1 MTMKNKLLCAGSA
14 LLALT
19 ASAAVAQTH
28 RSSSS
33 AAAPAAA
40 GTPLSYGPPIAG
52 LCVYSNSQ
60 VLGVSSV
67 GRAFT
72 ERMQQLRAQAA
83 AELSGQQTTLQN
95 EEKVLAGKRAT
106 LTQEQ
111 FAQQAQP
118 LAAREQQ
125 LQQTAELRSRDLQ
138 YTYQRQVERIGQ
150 VIEPLVR
157 TSFEAHHCSALLN
170 GDAIMAVAPAMNLSG
185 EVTTA
190 LNARMSTITFDRET
204 APAQ

>member
-1 MTMKNKLLCAGSA
+1 MTMKNQLFCAAAA
-14 LLALT
+14 LLALAATT
-19 ASAAVAQTH
+19 AQAQTH
-28 RSSSS
+28 RSSAS
-33 AAAPAAA
+33 AAPASSQA
-40 GTPLSYGPPIAG
+40 PLVHGAPVPG

-60 VLGVSSV
+60 ALETSEV
-67 GRAFT
+67 GKAFAQ
-72 ERMQQLRAQAA
+72 RMQQLRAQAA
-83 AELSGQQTTLQN
+83 AELSGQQTALQTD
-95 EEKVLAGKRAT
+95 EKVLAGKRAT

-125 LQQTAELRSRDLQ
+125 LQQTAEQRSRDLQ

-157 TSFEAHHCSALLN
+157 TAYEAHHCSVLIN
-170 GDAIMAVAPAMNLSG
+170 GDAIMAAAPSMNLSP

-190 LNARMSTITFDRET
+190 LNARMTTITFDRET